1 MLKSIF
7 LSGSLSLCA
16 FATPVF
22 ADAGA
27 LDTVRSECAT
37 QLNLPAPACDC
48 IVGKVSEL
56 NENQQAFVAAMVT
69 KDEATAAALRPQMG
83 IDELTQVGM
92 FMTSAPQACMQ
103 GG

>member
-1 MLKSIF
+1 MLKFIF
-7 LSGSLSLCA
+7 LAGSVGLC
-16 FATPVF
+16 VF
-22 ADAGA
+22 AAPAFSDSGA
-27 LDTVRSECAT
+27 LETVRSECAT
-37 QLNLPAPACDC
+37 QLKLPAPACDC
-48 IVGKVSEL
+48 IVGKVGEL

>member
-7 LSGSLSLCA
+7 MAGSLGLC
-16 FATPVF
+16 VF
-22 ADAGA
+22 ASPTFADTGA
-27 LDTVRSECAT
+27 LETVRSECAT
-37 QLNLPAPACDC
+37 QLKLPPAACDC

-56 NENQQAFVAAMVT
+56 NENQQAFVAATVT
-69 KDEATAAALRPQMG
+69 KDEATTAALRPQMG